1 MQVADKNRDRR
12 GTLILAIVCAVCQL
26 ALAPN
31 IGIGNGRANFAL
43 IFTACVAFNVGGR
56 RGVLAGFFAGLCFD
70 LSTPGPVGLMAGC
83 CAAAAYLM
91 GQEGR
96 NRMAGEFGATVAE
109 FSVATLVGALINH
122 FAMLVVGQSSSLLD
136 VLVLRTLP
144 TALLTIIAFLPFAWF
159 YSRSTGGGPS
169 LSMGGRPRG
178 GGSPLSTRGL

>member
-56 RGVLAGFFAGLCFD
+56 RGVLAGFFAGLFFD
-70 LSTPGPVGLMAGC
+70 LSTTGPVGLMAGC

-109 FSVATLVGALINH
+109 FSVATLVVSLIYH

-144 TALLTIIAFLPFAWF
+144 TALLTIIAFLPFSWF

-169 LSMGGRPRG
+169 LSMGGRHRG
-178 GGSPLSTRGL
+178 GGSHLSTRGL

>member
-31 IGIGNGRANFAL
+31 IGIGNGRADFAL

-56 RGVLAGFFAGLCFD
+56 RGVLAGFFAGLFFD
-70 LSTPGPVGLMAGC
+70 LSTTGPVGLMAGC

-109 FSVATLVGALINH
+109 FSVATLVVSLIYH

-169 LSMGGRPRG
+169 LSMGGRHRG
-178 GGSPLSTRGL
+178 GGSHLSTRGL

>member
-1 MQVADKNRDRR
+1 MQVANKNRDRR

-56 RGVLAGFFAGLCFD
+56 RGVLAGFFAGLFFD
-70 LSTPGPVGLMAGC
+70 LSTTGPVGLMAGC

-109 FSVATLVGALINH
+109 FSVATLVVSLIYH

-169 LSMGGRPRG
+169 LSMGGRHRG
-178 GGSPLSTRGL
+178 GGSHLSTRGL

>member
-43 IFTACVAFNVGGR
+43 IFTACVAFNVGGK
-56 RGVLAGFFAGLCFD
+56 RGVLAGFFAGLFFD
-70 LSTPGPVGLMAGC
+70 LSTTGPVGLMAGC

-109 FSVATLVGALINH
+109 FSVATLVVSLIYH

-169 LSMGGRPRG
+169 LSMGGRHRG
-178 GGSPLSTRGL
+178 GGSHLSTRGL

>member
-12 GTLILAIVCAVCQL
+12 GTLMLAIVCAVCQL

-31 IGIGNGRANFAL
+31 MGIGNGRANFAL

-56 RGVLAGFFAGLCFD
+56 RGVLAGFFAGLFFD
-70 LSTPGPVGLMAGC
+70 LSTTGPVGLMAGC

-109 FSVATLVGALINH
+109 FSVATLVVSLIYH

-136 VLVLRTLP
+136 VFVLRTLP

-169 LSMGGRPRG
+169 LSMGGRHRG
-178 GGSPLSTRGL
+178 GGSHLSTRGL

>member
-56 RGVLAGFFAGLCFD
+56 RGVLAGFFAGLFFD
-70 LSTPGPVGLMAGC
+70 LSTTGPVGLMAGC

-109 FSVATLVGALINH
+109 FSVATLVVSLIYH
-122 FAMLVVGQSSSLLD
+122 FAMLVVEQSSSLLD

-169 LSMGGRPRG
+169 LSMGGRHRG
-178 GGSPLSTRGL
+178 GGSHLSTRGL

>member
-43 IFTACVAFNVGGR
+43 IFTACVAFNVGGK
-56 RGVLAGFFAGLCFD
+56 RGVLAGFFAGLFFD
-70 LSTPGPVGLMAGC
+70 LSTTGPVGLMAGC

-109 FSVATLVGALINH
+109 FSVATLVVSLIYH

-144 TALLTIIAFLPFAWF
+144 TALLTIIAFLPFSWF

-169 LSMGGRPRG
+169 LSMGGRHRG
-178 GGSPLSTRGL
+178 GGSHLSTRGL

>member
-56 RGVLAGFFAGLCFD
+56 RGVLAGFFAGLFFD
-70 LSTPGPVGLMAGC
+70 LSTTGPVGLMAGC

-109 FSVATLVGALINH
+109 FSVATLVVSLIYH

-169 LSMGGRPRG
+169 LSMGGRHRG
-178 GGSPLSTRGL
+178 GGSHLSTRGL